1 MTCYLL
7 DVNVLIALVDSSHV
21 HHEAAHAWF
30 AQEGRA
36 AWASCPMT
44 ENGLLR
50 IVGNPRYPNSPGAPA
65 AVVGTLAALCALP
78 GHVFWPD
85 DISLL
90 SSDQV
95 DASRLLSQ
103 GQVTDSYLLA
113 LACAHQGKVATFD
126 KRLVADAVQGG
137 KEALVL
143 I

>member
-21 HHEAAHAWF
+21 QHEAAHAWF
-30 AQEGRA
+30 AEDGHA

-50 IVGNPRYPNSPGAPA
+50 ILGNPRYPNSPGAPA
-65 AVVGTLAALCALP
+65 AAVGALAALCALP
-78 GHVFWPD
+78 GRVFWPD

-90 SSDQV
+90 SSDRV
-95 DASRLLSQ
+95 DASRLLSH

-113 LACAHQGKVATFD
+113 LACVHQGKLATFD
-126 KRLVADAVQGG
+126 KRLVAAAVRGG
-137 KEALVL
+137 KEALHL

>member
-21 HHEAAHAWF
+21 HHDEAHAWF
-30 AQEGRA
+30 AQVGLA

-50 IVGNPRYPNSPGAPA
+50 ILGNPRYPNSPGGPA
-65 AVVGTLAALCALP
+65 AAVGALAALCALP

-85 DISLL
+85 NVSLL
-90 SSDQV
+90 SSDRV
-95 DASRLLSQ
+95 DASRLLSH

-113 LACAHQGKVATFD
+113 LACGHQGKLATFD

-137 KEALVL
+137 KEALHL